1 MARKP
6 KHTNFS
12 KKSSVLLRDLLKGL
26 NHKEDILFRDILA
39 AMGDR
44 GFGLAIIFF
53 AIPSLLPVSV
63 VPGVSFIFGLPISF
77 FALEMLF
84 GRQSL
89 WLPQVLQNKRI
100 SRSKI
105 FKIVKAVLPS
115 LMRIEK
121 IAQPRLLWA
130 TTPLMEKLNGLVILC
145 LSILLMLPIPFS
157 NFILSGLLLIFGIG
171 LTEDDGLFI
180 CLGYTLFIA
189 YTSLLYSAVI
199 HAMAVF
205 LFLNDAV

>member
-1 MARKP
+1 MARKS

-26 NHKEDILFRDILA
+26 NHEEDILFRDILA

-77 FALEMLF
+77 FALEMFF

-105 FKIVKAVLPS
+105 SKIVKAVLPS

-180 CLGYTLFIA
+180 FLGYTLFIA
-189 YTSLLYSAVI
+189 YISLLYSAVI

-205 LFLNDAV
+205 LFLNNSI